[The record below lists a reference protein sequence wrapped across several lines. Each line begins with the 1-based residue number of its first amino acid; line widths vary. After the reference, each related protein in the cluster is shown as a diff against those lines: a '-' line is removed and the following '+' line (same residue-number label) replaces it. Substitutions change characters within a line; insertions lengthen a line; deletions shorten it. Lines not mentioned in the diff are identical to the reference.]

1 MNSTKLLTANIFGGG
16 NESEGMEPCYAQIY
30 IDVHIFHLDFSSCR
44 RTGVL
49 KGKLKNFR
57 EPEYFHIT
65 STLLQK
71 RQCEREAREK
81 IYTK

>member
-16 NESEGMEPCYAQIY
+16 SESEGMEPCYAQIY

-49 KGKLKNFR
+49 KGK
-57 EPEYFHIT
+57 
-65 STLLQK
+65 
-71 RQCEREAREK
+71 
-81 IYTK
+81 